1 MGGDNGVSV
10 TVPAALSILA
20 KQANLRL
27 ILVGQEDVLRA
38 ELARLGATE
47 TDHLG
52 VHHASETVDM
62 DELPAQALKNKKD
75 SSMRVAIDLVKAG
88 RADAA
93 VSAGNTGALMATAR
107 FVLKML
113 PGISRPAILK
123 LLPTIKNHTA
133 MLDLG
138 ANIDCSAAQLQQFGI
153 MGAALMN
160 AAQGI
165 ANPKVGLL
173 NIGEEE
179 IKGNE
184 VVKQAN
190 KLLRESPI
198 NYVGY
203 VEGDAIYSGDIDVIV
218 CDGFVGNVSLKTTEG
233 LVKMISVY
241 MHEEFGRNYFTRF
254 TALVALPVLKAFRK
268 RVDPRRYN
276 GASLVGLRGTVIKSH
291 GGADALA
298 FEYAIDE
305 AAREARNNVPAKIS
319 KLLGGTMTESG

>member
-1 MGGDNGVSV
+1 MGGDHGVSV

-27 ILVGQEDVLRA
+27 ILVGQEDALHA
-38 ELARLGATE
+38 ELARLGAT
-47 TDHLG
+47 DPARLS

-62 DELPAQALKNKKD
+62 DEPPAQALKKKKD

-88 RADAA
+88 QANAA

-123 LLPTIKNHTA
+123 LLPTIKSETA

-138 ANIDCSAAQLQQFGI
+138 ANIDCTAEQLRQFGI
-153 MGAALMN
+153 MGAALMS

-190 KLLRESPI
+190 ELLRESPI
-198 NYVGY
+198 NYV
-203 VEGDAIYSGDIDVIV
+203 
-218 CDGFVGNVSLKTTEG
+218 VSKFPDE
-233 LVKMISVY
+233 
-241 MHEEFGRNYFTRF
+241 
-254 TALVALPVLKAFRK
+254 
-268 RVDPRRYN
+268 RVWW
-276 GASLVGLRGTVIKSH
+276 S
-291 GGADALA
+291 
-298 FEYAIDE
+298 
-305 AAREARNNVPAKIS
+305 
-319 KLLGGTMTESG
+319 